1 METKKSEKLKKK
13 IKKLSKYMD
22 KTWQL
27 SIELEIEGKGEYYH
41 NLICNKMRSVTQTLN
56 KLQYQLFGEY

>member
-1 METKKSEKLKKK
+1 MEKKKSEELKKK
-13 IKKLSKYMD
+13 IKELSKYMD

-27 SIELEIEGKGEYYH
+27 SIELEIEGKGKYH
-41 NLICNKMRSVTQTLN
+41 YSLICNKMRSVTQTLN